1 MKKGKLLSAA
11 IAAMLTIGGNWGEA
25 ASFKLPKVIH
35 WTVSS

>member
-11 IAAMLTIGGNWGEA
+11 IAAMLTMGGGL

>member
-11 IAAMLTIGGNWGEA
+11 IVAMLTIGGEA

>member
-11 IAAMLTIGGNWGEA
+11 IAAMLTIGGV
-25 ASFKLPKVIH
+25 ASFKLPKVTH

>member
-11 IAAMLTIGGNWGEA
+11 IATMLTIGGV

>member
-1 MKKGKLLSAA
+1 MKKEKLLSAA
-11 IAAMLTIGGNWGEA
+11 VAAVLTIGGV

>member
-11 IAAMLTIGGNWGEA
+11 IAAVLTIGGG

>member
-1 MKKGKLLSAA
+1 MKKEKLLSAA
-11 IAAMLTIGGNWGEA
+11 VAAMLTIGGGV

>member
-11 IAAMLTIGGNWGEA
+11 IVAMLTIGRGEA